1 MNSETILIQ
10 ETQKKGL
17 SLNALK
23 YIAIAAMVIDHIA
36 VAFLDDSTTLYRV
49 LDGIGRT
56 TAPIMFFAAVEGY
69 HHTRDLKK
77 YLTRL
82 FVFALISYLPFMYLF
97 TNTFR
102 PLRLNVIFTIFFGL
116 VAVHAAHTIRNVFLK
131 IVVILSLMILTVPM
145 DNGGDCVPMMLMFDF
160 FYGNRKNQLAGYLL
174 IVLLGSGISD
184 YLLAPFWSLFYL
196 GFFDVEAFI
205 YGEYDSLGY
214 LIPFALLLFYNGERG
229 KRDPFSKWVFYI
241 FYPAHLTV
249 IALIRIFLT

>member
-1 MNSETILIQ
+1 MDNETILIQ

-23 YIAIAAMVIDHIA
+23 YIAIAAMLIDHVAI
-36 VAFLDDSTTLYRV
+36 AFLDDSTALFHI
-49 LDGIGRT
+49 LDAIGRT
-56 TAPIMFFAAVEGY
+56 TAPIMVFAAVEGY
-69 HHTRDLKK
+69 HHTKDLKK

-145 DNGGDCVPMMLMFDF
+145 DNGGDRSEEHTSELQS
-160 FYGNRKNQLAGYLL
+160 R
-174 IVLLGSGISD
+174 
-184 YLLAPFWSLFYL
+184 
-196 GFFDVEAFI
+196 
-205 YGEYDSLGY
+205 
-214 LIPFALLLFYNGERG
+214 
-229 KRDPFSKWVFYI
+229 
-241 FYPAHLTV
+241 
-249 IALIRIFLT
+249 